1 MNRSDTRFRYP
12 RRRRRGGFT
21 LMEATLATVIV
32 GVGIVSMMQLFG
44 ACTKQNRAAFDM
56 TTAMLLAQNIQE
68 TMADLEFTDP
78 AYGKT
83 YFGPE
88 GSQTL
93 ATYDDIDDF
102 SGQTFNPPIDST
114 RKQIPELAQYAQVIS
129 VWPVKPYRLTVNS
142 NPSAPEV
149 PQTTY
154 TGAAR
159 VTVMIMHRKTSTAPW
174 SEVYRT
180 SWIRVAG

>member
-1 MNRSDTRFRYP
+1 
-12 RRRRRGGFT
+12 
-21 LMEATLATVIV
+21 MEASLATLIV
-32 GVGIVSMMQLFG
+32 GLGVVSMMQLFA
-44 ACTKQNRAAFDM
+44 ACTRQNRAAFDM
-56 TTAMLLAQNIQE
+56 TTAMLLAQNVQE

-102 SGQTFNPPIDST
+102 NAQTFNPPIDSV
-114 RKQIPELAQYAQVIS
+114 RKPITELAQYAQVIS
-129 VWPVKPYRLTVNS
+129 VWPVKPNWLAANT
-142 NPSAPEV
+142 NPSAPDLA
-149 PQTTY
+149 QTTY

-159 VTVMIMHRKTSTAPW
+159 VTVRIMHRKASTAPW
-174 SEVYRT
+174 TEVYRT

>member
-1 MNRSDTRFRYP
+1 
-12 RRRRRGGFT
+12 
-21 LMEATLATVIV
+21 MEASLATLIV
-32 GVGIVSMMQLFG
+32 GLGVVSMMQLFA
-44 ACTKQNRAAFDM
+44 ACTRQNRAAFDM
-56 TTAMLLAQNIQE
+56 TTAMLLAQNVQE

-102 SGQTFNPPIDST
+102 NAQTFNPPIDST
-114 RKQIPELAQYAQVIS
+114 RKPITALSQYAQVIS
-129 VWPVKPYRLTVNS
+129 VWPVKPNWLVANS
-142 NPSAPEV
+142 NPGTPDL

-159 VTVMIMHRKTSTAPW
+159 VTVMIMHRTTSTAPW
-174 SEVYRT
+174 TEVYRT

>member
-1 MNRSDTRFRYP
+1 MEMKRVAIHSDA
-12 RRRRRGGFT
+12 RRPRGGFT
-21 LMEATLATVIV
+21 LIEATLATLIV
-32 GVGIVSMMQLFG
+32 GLGVLSMMQLFT
-44 ACTKQNRAAFDM
+44 ACTRQNRAAFDM

-102 SGQTFNPPIDST
+102 NAQTFNPPIDST
-114 RKQIPELAQYAQVIS
+114 RKTIPALSQYAQVIS
-129 VWPVKPYRLTVNS
+129 VWPVKPNWLTANL
-142 NPSAPEV
+142 NPSSPDLS
-149 PQTTY
+149 QTTY

-159 VTVMIMHRKTSTAPW
+159 VTVMIMHRTTSTAPW
-174 SEVYRT
+174 TEVYRT